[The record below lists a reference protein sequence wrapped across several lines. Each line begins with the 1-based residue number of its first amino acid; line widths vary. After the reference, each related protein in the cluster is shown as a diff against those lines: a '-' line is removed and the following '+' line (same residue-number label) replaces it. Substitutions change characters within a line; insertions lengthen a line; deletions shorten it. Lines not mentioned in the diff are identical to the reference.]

1 MDDRTQ
7 FVPSHVGSNVF
18 PNLPF
23 FHKLLRYA
31 QRRPSQISIRDV
43 NAGLEKTFHHV
54 LSDALALRSEL
65 EKNLSPQSLQDL
77 KQDKEVYIALLAPG
91 GYEYT
96 VGFVAILALGAAVV
110 PMAAGLP
117 VEEASYFILKAQC
130 VAVLAGTTS
139 ASLANSIVH
148 NMSEKNNFH
157 IPCISPIASFFRE
170 TLIPAENMLISSNRA
185 LDMNNAAAVI
195 FTSGTTGPPKGA
207 VQRRTWLTGNAETDA
222 DFYRVTEEDVILHVL
237 PVHHASGLGLTFLPF
252 LTAGACIEF
261 RSGGFDTA
269 WTWER
274 WRQGGLSFFSGVPTI
289 YMRMMRYFEENIA
302 TQTPEI
308 RDQYIKGARDIRTML
323 CGSSALPGP
332 VQDFWETLREKPMMT
347 RYGAT
352 EFGAVI
358 KTDLQTHGMPRNS
371 VGRIV
376 GGVSLKLEDDG
387 HLLVK
392 CPYMFSK
399 YLNDEK
405 ATADAHDKD
414 GYFKSGDIARQE
426 GDYFFIL
433 GRASID
439 IIKSGGYKI
448 SALDI
453 EREILGLDYVFEV
466 MVVGVEDAEY
476 GQRVAASI
484 SLKTD
489 QSTTRKNLSLSE
501 LREDLRSKIASYKI
515 PTILRVVKGELPKSG
530 TGKVQKKILGP
541 ELFPSN
547 YMDLPEIQVWSK
559 DKKSKL

>member
-1 MDDRTQ
+1 MGDRTQ
-7 FVPSHVGSNVF
+7 FVPSHVGDNVL

-31 QRRPSQISIRDV
+31 QQRPSRVSIRDV
-43 NAGLEKTFHHV
+43 NARLEKTFHHV
-54 LSDALALRSEL
+54 LSDALILRREL
-65 EKNLSPQSLQDL
+65 EKKLSPETLRDLQE
-77 KQDKEVYIALLAPG
+77 DKEVYIGLLEPG

-117 VEEASYFILKAQC
+117 IDEVSYFLRKAQC
-130 VAVLAGTTS
+130 VALVAGRNSETLAQS
-139 ASLANSIVH
+139 VVRS
-148 NMSEKNNFH
+148 MSDKNGVH
-157 IPCISPIASFFRE
+157 IPCISPVASFFQT
-170 TLIPAENMLISSNRA
+170 TLLPANDILISSNRA

-222 DFYRVTEEDVILHVL
+222 AFYRVTEEDVVLHVL

-252 LTAGACIEF
+252 LTTGACIEF
-261 RSGGFDTA
+261 RSGSFDTA

-302 TQTPEI
+302 TQALDI
-308 RDQYIKGARDIRTML
+308 RNQYVKGARDIRTML

-332 VQDFWETLREKPMMT
+332 VQDFWEKLRERPIMT
-347 RYGAT
+347 RYGST

-358 KTDLQTHGMPRNS
+358 KTDLEPRGMPINS

-405 ATADAHDKD
+405 ATTEAHDKD

-453 EREILGLDYVFEV
+453 EREILGLDYVSEV
-466 MVVGVEDAEY
+466 MVVGVEDEEY

-489 QSTTRKNLSLSE
+489 QSTKRKTLTLAE
-501 LREDLRSKIASYKI
+501 LREDLRSKLASYKI

-541 ELFPSN
+541 KLFPPN
-547 YMDLPEIQVWSK
+547 YRDLPEVSVWSK
-559 DKKSKL
+559 RSKL

>member
-1 MDDRTQ
+1 MGDRTQ
-7 FVPSHVGSNVF
+7 FVPSHVGDNVL

-31 QRRPSQISIRDV
+31 QQRPSRISIRDV

-54 LSDALALRSEL
+54 VSDALILRKEL
-65 EKNLSPQSLQDL
+65 EKKLSPETLRDLQEDR
-77 KQDKEVYIALLAPG
+77 EVYIGLLEPG

-117 VEEASYFILKAQC
+117 SDEVSYFLRKAQC
-130 VAVLAGTTS
+130 VALVAGRTNETLAQS
-139 ASLANSIVH
+139 VVRS
-148 NMSEKNNFH
+148 MRDKNGVH
-157 IPCISPIASFFRE
+157 IPCISPVASFFQT
-170 TLIPAENMLISSNRA
+170 TLLPANDILISSNRA
-185 LDMNNAAAVI
+185 LDMNSAAAVI

-222 DFYRVTEEDVILHVL
+222 AFYRVTEEDVVLHVL

-252 LTAGACIEF
+252 LMTGACIEF
-261 RSGGFDTA
+261 RSGSFDTA

-289 YMRMMRYFEENIA
+289 YMRMMRYFEESIA
-302 TQTPEI
+302 TQAPDI
-308 RDQYIKGARDIRTML
+308 RDQYVRGARDIRTML

-332 VQDFWETLREKPMMT
+332 VQDFWEKLREKPIMT
-347 RYGAT
+347 RYGST

-358 KTDLQTHGMPRNS
+358 KTDLEPRGMPQNS

-405 ATADAHDKD
+405 ATAEAHDKD

-453 EREILGLDYVFEV
+453 EREILGLDYVSEV
-466 MVVGVEDAEY
+466 MVVGVEDEEY

-489 QSTTRKNLSLSE
+489 QSTKRKALTLAE
-501 LREDLRSKIASYKI
+501 LREDLRSKLASYKI
-515 PTILRVVKGELPKSG
+515 PTILRVVNGELPKSG

-541 ELFPSN
+541 KLFPPN
-547 YMDLPEIQVWSK
+547 YKDLLGVSVWSK
-559 DKKSKL
+559 RSRL

>member
-1 MDDRTQ
+1 MGDRTQ
-7 FVPSHVGSNVF
+7 FVPSHVGANVL

-31 QRRPSQISIRDV
+31 QRRPPRISIRDV

-54 LSDALALRSEL
+54 LSDALILRRKL
-65 EKNLSPQSLQDL
+65 EQKLSAETLRDL
-77 KQDKEVYIALLAPG
+77 VEDKEVYIGLLAPG

-117 VEEASYFILKAQC
+117 VEEVSYFLLKARC
-130 VAVLAGTTS
+130 VALLADTTS
-139 ASLANSIVH
+139 EPLAHSVVRS
-148 NMSEKNNFH
+148 MGDKNNFH
-157 IPCISPIASFFRE
+157 IPCISPIASFFQT
-170 TLIPAENMLISSNRA
+170 TLVAVDDILISSNRA

-222 DFYRVTEEDVILHVL
+222 AFYGVTEDDVVLHVL

-261 RSGGFDTA
+261 RSGSFDTA

-274 WRQGGLSFFSGVPTI
+274 WRQGRLSFFSGVPTI
-289 YMRMMRYFEENIA
+289 YMRLMRYFEEKIA
-302 TQTPEI
+302 TQAPEV

-323 CGSSALPGP
+323 CGSSALPEP
-332 VQDFWETLREKPMMT
+332 VQDFWEELREKPMMT

-358 KTDLQTHGMPRNS
+358 KTDLSPQGMPRNS

-376 GGVSLKLEDDG
+376 GGVALKLEDDG

-405 ATADAHDKD
+405 ATIQAHDKD
-414 GYFKSGDIARQE
+414 GYFKSGDIARRE

-448 SALDI
+448 SALDV
-453 EREILGLDYVFEV
+453 EREILGLNYVSEV
-466 MVVGVEDAEY
+466 MVVGVEDEEY

-489 QSTTRKNLSLSE
+489 QGTTRKSLTLAE
-501 LREDLRSKIASYKI
+501 LRADLRTKMASYKI
-515 PTILRVVKGELPKSG
+515 PTILRVVTGELPKSG

-541 ELFPSN
+541 QLFPSN
-547 YMDLPEIQVWSK
+547 YRELPEISIWS
-559 DKKSKL
+559 KKSKL

>member
-1 MDDRTQ
+1 MSDRTHY
-7 FVPSHVGSNVF
+7 VPSHMGDNVL

-31 QRRPSQISIRDV
+31 QRRPPRISIRDV
-43 NAGLEKTFHHV
+43 NAGLEKTFHNV
-54 LSDALALRSEL
+54 LSDALALRNEL
-65 EKNLSPQSLQDL
+65 AKTLSPQTLRDL
-77 KQDKEVYIALLAPG
+77 EEDKEVYIGLLAPG

-110 PMAAGLP
+110 PMAVGLP
-117 VEEASYFILKAQC
+117 IEEASYFLLKAEC
-130 VAVLAGTTS
+130 VALIASTTN
-139 ASLANSIVH
+139 ASLANSVVH
-148 NMSEKNNFH
+148 SISEKNNIH
-157 IPCISPIASFFRE
+157 IPCISPIASFFD
-170 TLIPAENMLISSNRA
+170 TAIFPADEILISSNRA
-185 LDMNNAAAVI
+185 LDTNGAAAVI
-195 FTSGTTGPPKGA
+195 FTSGTTGPLKGA

-289 YMRMMRYFEENIA
+289 YMRMMRYFEEKIS
-302 TQTPEI
+302 TQAPSV
-308 RDQYIKGARDIRTML
+308 RDEYIKGARDIRTML

-332 VQDFWETLREKPMMT
+332 VQEFWEQLREKPMMT

-358 KTDLQTHGMPRNS
+358 KTDLDPRGMPRNS

-376 GGVSLKLEDDG
+376 GGVSLKLENDG

-405 ATADAHDKD
+405 ATTEAHDKD
-414 GYFKSGDIARQE
+414 GYFRSGDIARQE

-453 EREILGLDYVFEV
+453 EREILGLDYVSEV
-466 MVVGVEDAEY
+466 MVVGVEDEEY

-484 SLKTD
+484 SLKKN
-489 QSTTRKNLSLSE
+489 QKTTRKTLTLAE
-501 LREDLRSKIASYKI
+501 LREDLRSKMSSYKI
-515 PTILRVVKGELPKSG
+515 PTILRVIKGELPKSR

-541 ELFPSN
+541 QLFPPN
-547 YMDLPEIQVWSK
+547 YRNVPEIQVWSK
-559 DKKSKL
+559 DKRSKL